1 MAGALLGAAS
11 MVVLWPDAGPGP
23 ALQAV
28 APADGV
34 RRDAAANAFGAAE
47 AFRAQE
53 RVSRGGAGEVRQA
66 TPSAS
71 ATRSAQPV
79 PTPSTPRAT
88 RTVTKTTAKP
98 AVQVVP
104 DVVGRLWVTTQVNV
118 RSGPSAEDDRIG
130 SLEVGTQARIT
141 GTQEAG
147 WTQVVVDG
155 RAGWVR
161 SVYLSKTKPAPKAER
176 VRGVSSAPCSISPG
190 IESRLRSNARA
201 LYRAV
206 CAAHGGS
213 VSSFGGY
220 RPGDDGDHGSG
231 RALDIMVSG
240 DPGWTIARFVQAH
253 ARELD
258 VEYVIYQ
265 QKIWLAGDPT
275 SRWKGMSDRGGR
287 TANHYDHVHVS
298 VS

>member
-1 MAGALLGAAS
+1 
-11 MVVLWPDAGPGP
+11 VKTAGP
-23 ALQAV
+23 
-28 APADGV
+28 APA
-34 RRDAAANAFGAAE
+34 RTTPPAA
-47 AFRAQE
+47 
-53 RVSRGGAGEVRQA
+53 
-66 TPSAS
+66 
-71 ATRSAQPV
+71 
-79 PTPSTPRAT
+79 
-88 RTVTKTTAKP
+88 RTVAEP
-98 AVQVVP
+98 EAPVVP

-118 RSGPSAEDDRIG
+118 RSGPSAEDERIG
-130 SLEVGTQARIT
+130 TLGVGTRASVT
-141 GTQEAG
+141 GTQNGG
-147 WTQVVVDG
+147 WTQVVLDE

-161 SVYLSKTKPAPKAER
+161 SVYLSKAKPAPKPER
-176 VRGVSSAPCSISPG
+176 VVGVSDAPCTISPS

-220 RPGDDGDHGSG
+220 RAGDDGDHGSG

-240 DPGWTIARFVQAH
+240 DPGWTIARYVQAH

-275 SRWKGMSDRGGR
+275 SRWKSMSDRGSR